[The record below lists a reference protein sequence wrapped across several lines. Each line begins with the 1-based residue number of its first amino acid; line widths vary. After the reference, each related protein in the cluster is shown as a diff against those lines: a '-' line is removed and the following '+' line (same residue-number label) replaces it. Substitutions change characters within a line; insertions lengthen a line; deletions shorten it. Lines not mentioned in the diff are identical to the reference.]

1 MQLPKLLIGFSILGM
16 SIKNLLPVFIG
27 LSGMFLCSC
36 DKHKLLMAEREQ
48 VESEINRMQAETKL
62 LDDKF
67 LSLKVDASSAR
78 VILDRN
84 NTELA
89 HKNAAL
95 EQELSLLGKKCSDGE
110 GVVKSLRPKLESY
123 KSKFAR

>member
-1 MQLPKLLIGFSILGM
+1 M
-16 SIKNLLPVFIG
+16 LPVFIC
-27 LSGMFLCSC
+27 LSGVFLCSC
-36 DKHKLLMAEREQ
+36 DKHKLLIAEREQ

-84 NTELA
+84 NTELT

-95 EQELSLLGKKCSDGE
+95 EQELSLLSKKCSDGE
-110 GVVKSLRPKLESY
+110 GVVKSLQPKLESY
-123 KSKFAR
+123 KSKFVR